1 MCGERNCNYF
11 ITYNARIPV
20 NDILKEDE
28 TMKRFKVENEAING
42 FVHALEYDIMDLLYT
57 SNDLDEDE
65 RSDMEI
71 VVLIHDRINDIL
83 TEVSNMEAEL
93 NKMKEKVALY
103 RKLYGD
109 QFIADCDRA
118 GIK

>member
-1 MCGERNCNYF
+1 
-11 ITYNARIPV
+11 
-20 NDILKEDE
+20 
-28 TMKRFKVENEAING
+28 MKRFKVENEAING

-93 NKMKEKVALY
+93 NKTKEKVALY

-109 QFIADCDRA
+109 QFIVDCDRA